1 MKGER
6 GSGKDR
12 KTLKD
17 IPYYPEPEEIY
28 DLIMQSEGWLYA
40 WKKDF
45 YLARDRA
52 LAALLYLGGL
62 RISEAIRI
70 RKSQF
75 VKKKGYVLV
84 RAVKLSKSRVK
95 DKPRRV
101 QFREVQLPLKGER
114 EKLTMIVLDYLQLIG
129 DQARLFPFSLEKNKY
144 GQIVGCK
151 RAWQIVN
158 ALLPEFTAHWL
169 RAFCEDYLYDQ
180 WDRDLLAVADYVK
193 IDPRTLQE
201 YLRKRHEKYP
211 VV

>member
-1 MKGER
+1 MGER

-17 IPYYPEPEEIY
+17 IPYYPEPQEIY
-28 DLIMQSEGWLYA
+28 DLIMQGEGWQYA
-40 WKKDF
+40 QKKDF
-45 YLARDRA
+45 YLMRDRA

-70 RKSQF
+70 RKNQF
-75 VKKKGYVLV
+75 LKKKGHVLV
-84 RAVKLSKSRVK
+84 RAVKLSKSKVK
-95 DKPRRV
+95 NKPRRV
-101 QFREVQLPLKGER
+101 QFREVQMPLKGER
-114 EKLTMIVLDYLQLIG
+114 EKLTMLVLDYVNLLEG
-129 DQARLFPFSLEKNKY
+129 DARLFPFSLEKNKY

-151 RAWQIVN
+151 RAWQIVK

-180 WDRDLLAVADYVK
+180 WDHDLLAVADCVK
-193 IDPRTLQE
+193 VDPRTLQL